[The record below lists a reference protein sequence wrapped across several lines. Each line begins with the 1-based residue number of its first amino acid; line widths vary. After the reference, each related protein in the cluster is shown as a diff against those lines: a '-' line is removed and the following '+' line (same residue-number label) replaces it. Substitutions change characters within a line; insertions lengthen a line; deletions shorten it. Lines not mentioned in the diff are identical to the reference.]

1 MSALSQDSADRIDR
15 ENPENQRAGLGT
27 EVKFL
32 GDYAPILIQFA
43 VTADATTALTAFT
56 APCAMRVDFVVANTT
71 VGEASNT
78 WTIIKNTSDTMF
90 TALVATS
97 DGLVSYSIA
106 GATAATAANRI
117 LAAGDVVKVG
127 AAGGSNGATQR
138 GIITFIGH
146 RV

>member
-1 MSALSQDSADRIDR
+1 MSVFSQSSADRIDR

-27 EVKFL
+27 EVKHL
-32 GDYAPILIQFA
+32 GTYSPMIISFEVDE
-43 VTADATTALTAFT
+43 DATTALPAFT

-78 WTIIKNTSDTMF
+78 WTIAKGTDAMF

-97 DGLVSYSIA
+97 DGLVSYSIG
-106 GATAATAANRI
+106 GATAASAANRI
-117 LAAGDVVKVG
+117 LAAGDIVKVG
-127 AAGGSNGATQR
+127 AAGGSNGANQR

-146 RV
+146 RI

>member
-1 MSALSQDSADRIDR
+1 MSALSQEAADRIDR

-32 GDYAPILIQFA
+32 GDYAPIIISFA
-43 VTADATTALTAFT
+43 VEENATTALAAFT

-71 VGEASNT
+71 VGEGSNT
-78 WTIIKNTSDTMF
+78 WTIAKGTDAMF
-90 TALVATS
+90 TALAATS
-97 DGLVSYSIA
+97 DGLVSYSIG
-106 GATAATAANRI
+106 GATAASAANRI
-117 LAAGDVVKVG
+117 LAAGDIVKVG
-127 AAGGSNGATQR
+127 AAGGSNGANQR

>member
-1 MSALSQDSADRIDR
+1 MSVFSQDSADRIDR

-32 GDYAPILIQFA
+32 GDYAPMLIQFA
-43 VTADATTALTAFT
+43 VTDDATTALAAFT
-56 APCAMRVDFVVANTT
+56 APCAMRVDFVIANTT

-78 WTIIKNTSDTMF
+78 WTIAKGTDAMF
-90 TALVATS
+90 TALTATS
-97 DGLVSYSIA
+97 DGLVSYSIG

-127 AAGGSNGATQR
+127 AAGGSNGANQR

>member
-1 MSALSQDSADRIDR
+1 MSVFSQDTADRIDR
-15 ENPENQRAGLGT
+15 ENPEAQRAGLGT

-32 GDYAPILIQFA
+32 GDYAPMIISYA
-43 VTADATTALTAFT
+43 VAADATTALAAFT

-78 WTIIKNTSDTMF
+78 WTIAKGTDVMF
-90 TALVATS
+90 TALTATS
-97 DGLVSYSIA
+97 DGLVSYAVA

-127 AAGGSNGATQR
+127 AAGGSNGANQR

-146 RV
+146 RL

>member
-1 MSALSQDSADRIDR
+1 MSVFSQDTADRIDR
-15 ENPENQRAGLGT
+15 ENPEAQRAGLGT

-32 GDYAPILIQFA
+32 GDYAPMIISYA
-43 VTADATTALTAFT
+43 VEANATTALAAFT

-78 WTIIKNTSDTMF
+78 WTIAKDTDVMF
-90 TALVATS
+90 TALTATS
-97 DGLVSYSIA
+97 DGLVSYAVA

-127 AAGGSNGATQR
+127 ASGGSNGANQR

-146 RV
+146 RL

>member
-1 MSALSQDSADRIDR
+1 MAALTSDQGYRLDKSD
-15 ENPENQRAGLGT
+15 PEFERVGLGA
-27 EVKFL
+27 EVSIL
-32 GDYAPILIQFA
+32 GNYSPVFFQFA
-43 VTADATTALTAFT
+43 VTADATTALAAFT
-56 APCAMRVDFVVANTT
+56 APFAMRVDFVVANTT

-78 WTIIKNTSDTMF
+78 WTIAKGTDVMF
-90 TALVATS
+90 TALTATS

-127 AAGGSNGATQR
+127 AAGGSNGANQR

>member
-1 MSALSQDSADRIDR
+1 MAVLSQENAERIDRID
-15 ENPENQRAGLGT
+15 PDTQRAGLGT

-32 GDYAPILIQFA
+32 GDYAPLIISYA
-43 VTADATTALTAFT
+43 VAADATTALAAFT

-78 WTIIKNTSDTMF
+78 WTIAKGTDVMF

-97 DGLVSYSIA
+97 DGLISYSIA

-127 AAGGSNGATQR
+127 AAGGSNGANQR

-146 RV
+146 RI